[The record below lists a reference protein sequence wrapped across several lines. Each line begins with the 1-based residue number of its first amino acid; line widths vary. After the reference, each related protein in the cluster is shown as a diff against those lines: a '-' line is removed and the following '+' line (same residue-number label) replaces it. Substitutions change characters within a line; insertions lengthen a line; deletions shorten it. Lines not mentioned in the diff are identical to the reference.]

1 MSAVSSS
8 LRETIIT
15 LQNIPSISQFSLG
28 GGTNLALRY
37 NHRISIDI
45 DFISSEI
52 VGKENLEQIVKDVQ
66 SIYGID
72 KVKPILINKDLE
84 EQYMF
89 LRIFLTVGKEVVK
102 IEFLQNMKCF
112 FNSELVDDIRLV
124 HKTDIGLFKMM
135 SAANRYAKK
144 DIYDLDQIT
153 DEINIEELFSK
164 LGEKR
169 EKFKLPEHQSL
180 FDLDE
185 EVNPL
190 DYPEQLLK
198 FDEVNFNISD
208 KPGHTHDRIDLVEGS
223 KSWTKAKISWKM
235 KIRKLFNHL
244 GKEFPK
250 PRGRNIR

>member
-52 VGKENLEQIVKDVQ
+52 VGKETLEQIVKDVQ

-89 LRIFLTVGKEVVK
+89 L
-102 IEFLQNMKCF
+102 
-112 FNSELVDDIRLV
+112 
-124 HKTDIGLFKMM
+124 
-135 SAANRYAKK
+135 
-144 DIYDLDQIT
+144 
-153 DEINIEELFSK
+153 
-164 LGEKR
+164 
-169 EKFKLPEHQSL
+169 
-180 FDLDE
+180 
-185 EVNPL
+185 
-190 DYPEQLLK
+190 
-198 FDEVNFNISD
+198 
-208 KPGHTHDRIDLVEGS
+208 
-223 KSWTKAKISWKM
+223 
-235 KIRKLFNHL
+235 
-244 GKEFPK
+244 
-250 PRGRNIR
+250 